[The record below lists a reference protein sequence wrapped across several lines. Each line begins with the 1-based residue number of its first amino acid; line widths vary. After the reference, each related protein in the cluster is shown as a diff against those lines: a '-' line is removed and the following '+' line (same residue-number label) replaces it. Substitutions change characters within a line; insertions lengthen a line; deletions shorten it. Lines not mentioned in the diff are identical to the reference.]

1 MRKKLFFVFLL
12 GTWLNQGYA
21 EDLQANPELNE
32 LNKVESDITGVTQT
46 LQQLAEQKDALQS
59 LLAEI
64 EKHYG
69 EIAASLK
76 ILQGQIEKKRE
87 GLDKIRDDMQ
97 GYQAEVDKLS
107 KQLADQI
114 RVAYAI
120 GEKEK
125 LKLLL
130 NQQDPALSSRMMVY
144 FNYFNKDRIKKL
156 TDIERAVQRL
166 DQLDQQKQ
174 AETKL
179 LEQDLERKK
188 TEQAVFDEA
197 RKQRNDLLVKIDTDF
212 SSNEQQLSQLQESEN
227 RLKSLMASLPVTEA
241 ELAVDPDQVMAVPVS
256 VSVAQSA
263 QPKVDFLSLKGKL
276 SWPVNGKLAQKF
288 GSARTTG
295 TWDGVLIDANEG
307 QEIKAVT
314 AGKVVYAEWM
324 RSYGLLLIID
334 HGQGYMT
341 LYAFN
346 QSLYKQAG
354 DFVAT
359 GDIIASVGQSGGR
372 SQSGLYFGIRNKGV
386 PIDPLEWCQR

>member
-69 EIAASLK
+69 DIAASLK

-212 SSNEQQLSQLQESEN
+212 FSNEQQLSQLQESEN

-241 ELAVDPDQVMAVPVS
+241 ELAVDPDEVTASPVS
-256 VSVAQSA
+256 VEQSA
-263 QPKVDFLSLKGKL
+263 QPKVDFPSLKGKL

-386 PIDPLEWCQR
+386 PIDPIEWCQR

>member
-12 GTWLNQGYA
+12 GTWANQGYA

-32 LNKVESDITGVTQT
+32 LNQVESDINGVTQT

-64 EKHYG
+64 ERHYG

-76 ILQGQIEKKRE
+76 TLQGQIEKKRD
-87 GLDKIRDDMQ
+87 GLDKISDDMQ

-130 NQQDPALSSRMMVY
+130 NQQDPVLSSRMMVY

-156 TDIERAVQRL
+156 TDIEKAVQRL

-188 TEQAVFDEA
+188 TEQAIFDEA

-241 ELAVDPDQVMAVPVS
+241 ELAVDPDEVTTSAVS
-256 VSVAQSA
+256 VEQSA
-263 QPKVDFLSLKGKL
+263 QPKVDFPSLKGKL

-334 HGQGYMT
+334 HGQGFMT

-354 DFVAT
+354 DFVGT

>member
-212 SSNEQQLSQLQESEN
+212 FSNEQQLSQLQESEN

-241 ELAVDPDQVMAVPVS
+241 ELAVDPDEVTASPVS
-256 VSVAQSA
+256 VEQSA
-263 QPKVDFLSLKGKL
+263 QPKVDFPSLKGKL

-386 PIDPLEWCQR
+386 PIDPIEWCQR

>member
-1 MRKKLFFVFLL
+1 MRKKLIFVFLL
-12 GTWLNQGYA
+12 GIGTNQGYA
-21 EDLQANPELNE
+21 EDLQTTNPEFNE
-32 LNKVESDITGVTQT
+32 LNKVESDINDVTQT
-46 LQQLAEQKDALQS
+46 MQRLTEQKDALQN

-76 ILQGQIEKKRE
+76 TLQSQIEKKRDS
-87 GLDKIRDDMQ
+87 LDKIRQDMQ

-107 KQLADQI
+107 KQLGDQI

-130 NQQDPALSSRMMVY
+130 NRQDPVLSSRMMIY

-156 TDIERAVQRL
+156 TDIERAVERL

-174 AETKL
+174 TETKL

-197 RKQRNDLLVKIDTDF
+197 RKQRNELLVKIETDF

-227 RLKSLMASLPVTEA
+227 RLKILMASLPVTEA
-241 ELAVDPDQVMAVPVS
+241 ELAVDPDQVIESSP
-256 VSVAQSA
+256 SVAESS
-263 QPKVDFLSLKGKL
+263 QPKADFLSLKGKL
-276 SWPVNGKLAQKF
+276 SWPVNGKLAEKF
-288 GSARTTG
+288 GSPRTTG
-295 TWDGVLIDANEG
+295 TWDGVLIDADEG
-307 QEIKAVT
+307 QEIKAVA

-354 DFVAT
+354 DVVAT
-359 GDIIASVGQSGGR
+359 GDVIASVGQSGGR